1 MVTTRSGVHHT
12 KKFLMKQLVKKE
24 EKEATRRPS
33 VRTRKPQARVMEEIV
48 EVRAPRAR
56 KTEVVR
62 KRRTRRTHS
71 APARASAKGSY
82 KEFVAKNINRM
93 KGATPQLRMAECA
106 RLWRNSK

>member
-1 MVTTRSGVHHT
+1 MRSGVHHT
-12 KKFLMKQLVKKE
+12 KNFMQLVKKE

-48 EVRAPRAR
+48 EVRATRAR

-62 KRRTRRTHS
+62 KRRTPRTHS

-82 KEFVAKNINRM
+82 KDFVAKNINRM
-93 KGATPQLRMAECA
+93 KGELLRMAECA
-106 RLWRNSK
+106 GLWRNST